1 MPWFNLDFPIGWD
14 ELGVIATT
22 IAVIVALVAN
32 HNANVQL
39 KKSLQMHEQT
49 KGVELL
55 DERIDFVNRMDLDEP
70 IQMMKFEILFDEN
83 IIKSY
88 STLMDLKKKLRRI
101 EREINDYDVLISKE
115 YGNRMDDNAPMT
127 IIKRAEAET
136 YREPVEEKIQ
146 EFENI
151 CKKYEY
157 TLVPNGQEQEEKV
170 LNYKTLRESESQTN
184 NEIREH
190 KKKLHSDMVEFIK
203 KSIAPLSKVESENEI

>member
-22 IAVIVALVAN
+22 IAVIVALIAN

-88 STLMDLKKKLRRI
+88 STLIDLKKKLRGI

>member
-1 MPWFNLDFPIGWD
+1 MDCFSLMV
-14 ELGVIATT
+14 ESVSALATMA
-22 IAVIVALVAN
+22 AVFVALSAN
-32 HNANVQL
+32 KKSNEQL
-39 KKSLQMHEQT
+39 KKTIQMHEQT

-55 DERIDFVNRMDLDEP
+55 DERIDFVNRMDLDKP

-83 IIKSY
+83 IINSY

-101 EREINDYDVLISKE
+101 QREIDDYDVLISKE
-115 YGNRMDDNAPMT
+115 HGNRMDDNAPMT

-157 TLVPNGQEQEEKV
+157 TLAPNGHEQEEKV
-170 LNYKTLRESESQTN
+170 LNYKTLRESESQTD